1 MAVPFHAGSV
11 WRTGL
16 LHLLTGCIHCPSDAP
31 ESTSAAYRACR
42 CVQIAAKIIH
52 LFICSENLFAQVNS
66 KHAIKY

>member
-1 MAVPFHAGSV
+1 
-11 WRTGL
+11 
-16 LHLLTGCIHCPSDAP
+16 LTGCIHCPSDAP